1 VVETA
6 AAIAGLISAA
16 NADPDGP
23 YQDVTDGLFQ
33 RLVDDFDVTSG
44 VFGSVGT
51 YKADDVAWII
61 GGLNSLAQNGST
73 LSKQP
78 AADMLV
84 AFYEST
90 MSLAGMQL
98 SAPPGK
104 NGAMAGEWE
113 KDLPDALFYHPAN
126 TPPPPMAGMLTV
138 PAEEIAWDG
147 SAWEVTSDRFVP
159 SGAMHL
165 ANELNWLGP
174 HLGSVPFPTP

>member
-1 VVETA
+1 M
-6 AAIAGLISAA
+6 
-16 NADPDGP
+16 
-23 YQDVTDGLFQ
+23 
-33 RLVDDFDVTSG
+33 
-44 VFGSVGT
+44 GT

-61 GGLNSLAQNGST
+61 GGLNSLAQNRST

-98 SAPPGK
+98 SAPSGK
-104 NGAMAGEWE
+104 NGAMAEEWG

-126 TPPPPMAGMLTV
+126 TPPPPMEGMLTV
-138 PAEEIAWDG
+138 PAEEIAW
-147 SAWEVTSDRFVP
+147 EITSDRFVP
-159 SGAMHL
+159 SGTMHL

-174 HLGSVPFPTP
+174 HLGSVLFPTP